1 MQEIEY
7 SEQNRIFSQV
17 NVKDF
22 LIRNDWKVL
31 CVMDFNLLLPESRF
45 K

>member
-1 MQEIEY
+1 MQETEY

-31 CVMDFNLLLPESRF
+31 LMLEIINSYFFVVL
-45 K
+45 